1 METKLVNALLAHYQA
16 EIQAGEANLL
26 VYFKNPTG
34 VGEHSEVV
42 QEMVKQVDRISHARG
57 SLEVINQLVKPVEPA
72 PEE

>member
-34 VGEHSEVV
+34 VGEHSE
-42 QEMVKQVDRISHARG
+42 E
-57 SLEVINQLVKPVEPA
+57 
-72 PEE
+72 